1 MKVPFYKRLG
11 AYFID
16 ILIIG
21 VIMSIVGY
29 ALPNN
34 KDAEIEKEVSVLLD
48 QYKAG
53 EVESSEFVEKYISL
67 AYESQKNN
75 VTANVINIALTIA
88 YFIIFQYMNKGQT
101 LGKKLLKLKV
111 VDNNTKKE
119 IGILRGILRSIVILR
134 IISGIYAVALIGV
147 LNQKDYMN
155 IYATITEIEYVLIIT
170 SAILVL
176 YRKDGRG
183 LHDII
188 ANTTVIEEEV

>member
-1 MKVPFYKRLG
+1 MF
-11 AYFID
+11 
-16 ILIIG
+16 
-21 VIMSIVGY
+21 
-29 ALPNN
+29 
-34 KDAEIEKEVSVLLD
+34 
-48 QYKAG
+48 
-53 EVESSEFVEKYISL
+53 
-67 AYESQKNN
+67 
-75 VTANVINIALTIA
+75 
-88 YFIIFQYMNKGQT
+88 
-101 LGKKLLKLKV
+101 
-111 VDNNTKKE
+111 
-119 IGILRGILRSIVILR
+119 VILS